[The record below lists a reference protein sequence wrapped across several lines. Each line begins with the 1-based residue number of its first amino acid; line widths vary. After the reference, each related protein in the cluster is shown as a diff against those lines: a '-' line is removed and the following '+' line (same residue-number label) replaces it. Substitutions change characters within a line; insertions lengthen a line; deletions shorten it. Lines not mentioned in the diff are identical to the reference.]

1 METSPSQI
9 LLKNKL
15 KHLFRDTR
23 GVTAVLIALLAIP
36 IFAAIGL
43 SIDMGRAYVLKSKL
57 ATALDAAGL
66 AAGRVIFDDDAV
78 ILADAQKY
86 FDANFRSGYMNA
98 DVSAL
103 EITWDA
109 NKENIEL
116 NIHATF
122 NTTFISVVGFDDMA
136 VGARTIIKRV
146 NRGLELIMVLD
157 NTGSM
162 ARDSDTNSYGGA
174 LSNQRMASLRDSA
187 TELVDILYGS
197 NETQENLWIGIV
209 PYVTQVNVG
218 VGNIGFLNTSEQTN
232 IISSSSSEFLAD
244 TTYQHALGFD
254 VDGDGSGDTNYG
266 WKGCVEMRDNLDGG
280 TIDTTDN
287 PPATDFMPYI
297 YHDGHRNF
305 SSSRDRDNDWNDSSP
320 RTVEEITA
328 ASVSTWNSF
337 YSSVGTGPNGG
348 CPSAILPLT
357 AEKSTVQAALD
368 AMRPWYSGGTMGN
381 IGMVWGWR
389 ALSPRWRGLWA
400 GSDATL
406 PKDYNEPQ
414 IDKAVIMM
422 TDGENTIFSHGGTN
436 YFDYNSYSRQAK
448 NAWGRHVSSPG
459 STDAYTNPDGR
470 LRYNSSSFYRNK
482 VDAKFSQV
490 CESMKAEGIIVYTI
504 KFKSGN
510 DSLYRNCATS
520 SAHYFNSPT
529 QEALSDAFRTIGQ
542 ELSNLRIAE

>member
-1 METSPSQI
+1 MEKFPSRFSFI
-9 LLKNKL
+9 RTLKLLS
-15 KHLFRDTR
+15 RDTR
-23 GVTAVLIALLAIP
+23 GVAAVLIALLAIP

-43 SIDMGRAYVLKSKL
+43 SIDVGRAYVLKSKL

-66 AAGRVIFDDDAV
+66 AAGRVIFEDDDV
-78 ILADAQKY
+78 VLADAQKY
-86 FDANFRSGYMNA
+86 FDANFTSGYMNA

-103 EITWDA
+103 EISWDA

-116 NIHATF
+116 NVNATV
-122 NTTFISVVGFDDMA
+122 NTTFISVVGYNDLT
-136 VGARTIIKRV
+136 VGAYTMINRT

-162 ARDSDTNSYGGA
+162 ARDSGSDGYGGA
-174 LSNQRMASLRDSA
+174 LSNQRIASLKDSA
-187 TELVDILYGS
+187 TDLVGILYGS

-218 VGNIGFLNTSEQTN
+218 VGNIGFLDASEQTN
-232 IISSSSSEFLAD
+232 IISSSDSEFLAD
-244 TTYQHALGFD
+244 TDQQNALGYD
-254 VDGDGSGDTNYG
+254 LDNNGSNDTNYG
-266 WKGCVEMRDNLDGG
+266 WKGCVEMRGHLDGG
-280 TIDTTDN
+280 TIDTSDD
-287 PPATDFMPYI
+287 PPATDFMPYL

-305 SSSRDRDNDWNDSSP
+305 SSSRDKDNDWNDSNP
-320 RTVEEITA
+320 RTVEEIA
-328 ASVSTWNSF
+328 SASVSTWNSF
-337 YSSVGTGPNGG
+337 YSSVGTGPNAG

-357 AEKSTVQAALD
+357 AEKTTVQAAID

-406 PKDYNEPQ
+406 PKDYDEPL

-422 TDGENTIFSHGGTN
+422 TDGQNTIFSHGGTN
-436 YFDYNSYSRQAK
+436 YFDYNSYSRHAK
-448 NAWGRHVSSPG
+448 NAWGRHVSSAG
-459 STDAYTNPDGR
+459 STDTYTNPDGR
-470 LRYNSSSFYRNK
+470 LRYNSSSYYRNK

-490 CESMKAEGIIVYTI
+490 CEDMKAEGIIVYTI
-504 KFKSGN
+504 KYKDGN

-520 SAHYFNSPT
+520 SAHYFDSPT
-529 QEALSDAFRTIGQ
+529 QESLSAAFRTIGQ